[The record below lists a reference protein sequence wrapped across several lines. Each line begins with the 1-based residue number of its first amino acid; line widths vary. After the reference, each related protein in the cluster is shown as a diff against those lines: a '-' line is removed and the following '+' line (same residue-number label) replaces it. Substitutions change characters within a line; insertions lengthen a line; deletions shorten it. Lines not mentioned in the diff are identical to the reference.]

1 MDGSCA
7 ICWDSDDFRVL
18 KCGHCFCVECLRTLR
33 SLRCFECDENHDT
46 IKCPMDRS
54 EDPTPVDSMP
64 TPSNFTGKLIPLT
77 IPERSSIK
85 DMQDINEVI
94 KDLIRLRKQ
103 TILHLRNVVRK
114 LDTHEFNC
122 AAAKIGGSS
131 VGTVGAILSIVGISL
146 NISCAGIVVGAPLT
160 IVGICIAITGAL
172 TSSGAAVTDSIL
184 KNIELKSI
192 NEDLK
197 MDYFR
202 SQQVNVLICRAS
214 KDASLSNKW
223 KAHNF
228 VELGGIIMNLAKIGV
243 SIGGGVIKLGANT
256 ATRIAPMAAGRAIY
270 ASTNAPTHVSAITD
284 ACALTL
290 GLNIA
295 SITFATITLPL
306 DIWIIVTNSRRVHKK
321 KPSKVIRDVRNVA
334 NNLEEDLNKYMKMKK

>member
-18 KCGHCFCVECLRTLR
+18 KCGHCFCVECLSTLR

-54 EDPTPVDSMP
+54 EDPTPVDSLP
-64 TPSNFTGKLIPLT
+64 TPANFTGKLIPLT
-77 IPERSSIK
+77 IPERNSIK
-85 DMQDINEVI
+85 DMQDITEIIN
-94 KDLIRLRKQ
+94 DLIRLRKL
-103 TILHLRNVVRK
+103 TISHLRNVVTK

-131 VGTVGAILSIVGISL
+131 AGMTGAILSIVGISL
-146 NISCAGIVVGAPLT
+146 TLTGFGSAVGAPLSIT
-160 IVGICIAITGAL
+160 GICIAISGAL
-172 TSSGAAVTDSIL
+172 TTSGAAVTDTIL

-243 SIGGGVIKLGANT
+243 SIGGGAMKLGANT
-256 ATRIAPMAAGRAIY
+256 ATRIAPMASGQAIY
-270 ASTNAPTHVSAITD
+270 ASTNASTYASAVTD
-284 ACALTL
+284 AVACS
-290 GLNIA
+290 LNIA
-295 SITFATITLPL
+295 SITFASLTLPL
-306 DIWIIVTNSRRVHKK
+306 DIWIIVTNSIRVHKK
-321 KPSKVIRDVRNVA
+321 KPSKVIRDIRNIA
-334 NNLEEDLNKYMKMKK
+334 NNLEKDLNKYMKMKK